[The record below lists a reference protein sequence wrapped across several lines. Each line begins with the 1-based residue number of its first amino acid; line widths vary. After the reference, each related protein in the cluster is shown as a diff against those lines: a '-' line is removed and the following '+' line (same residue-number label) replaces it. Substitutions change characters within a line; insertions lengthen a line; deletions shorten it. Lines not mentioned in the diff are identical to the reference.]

1 MNALVSKAIEMNEI
15 GAAEEDI
22 NKLLPR
28 QRDALFSK
36 VFIPFCMSIFA
47 AANPVLLDDM
57 RIGEMSYTTFYDY
70 VKGRQSNMRKIIDW
84 HTSLLVS

>member
-1 MNALVSKAIEMNEI
+1 MNTLVSKAIEINERS
-15 GAAEEDI
+15 EQQMTLI
-22 NKLLPR
+22 NYYHDT
-28 QRDALFSK
+28 DASFSK
-36 VFIPFCMSIFA
+36 VFVPFCMSIFA